1 MLERSRRAVAPD
13 RPACAGSRRSAVA
26 RDGARLAGAALLLP
40 SIVAAIMKRP
50 VGLSLAHWIV
60 IAFGL
65 ALYRIG
71 ARSARS
77 APQRA
82 DAEGG
87 RDAS

>member
-1 MLERSRRAVAPD
+1 MHERSRRAVAPD
-13 RPACAGSRRSAVA
+13 RPACVGSRRRTVT
-26 RDGARLAGAALLLP
+26 RDGARLAGSALLLP
-40 SIVAAIMKRP
+40 PIIAAIMKRP

-71 ARSARS
+71 ARSDRLAQ
-77 APQRA
+77 QRD
-82 DAEGG
+82 DAERG

>member
-13 RPACAGSRRSAVA
+13 EPACAESRRSAVA

-40 SIVAAIMKRP
+40 PIVAAVMKRP
-50 VGLSLAHWIV
+50 VGLSLGHWIV

-65 ALYRIG
+65 VLYRIG

-77 APQRA
+77 APQRGHS
-82 DAEGG
+82 EGG